1 MLCRDAGSFWAGDVC
16 HRPSFWIDRRFR
28 SPGEPAVPV
37 RRDTALIAL
46 GGGSPNPT
54 SIGSP
59 IVERKPDG
67 DFDLLMFGRNKVPR
81 WFYLMSCFMVAVR
94 ASLSSFWI
102 LVSKFRT
109 TD

>member
-1 MLCRDAGSFWAGDVC
+1 M
-16 HRPSFWIDRRFR
+16 
-28 SPGEPAVPV
+28 
-37 RRDTALIAL
+37 

-102 LVSKFRT
+102 LVSNQRT
-109 TD
+109 VPHDRLINVGDPFNRIMLNTCLWSW